1 MSKFTVAPFV
11 SKTENGY
18 MQTGFA
24 LLQNGYWMTRSS
36 GSHIWAMSESR
47 ALELAHKVGG
57 KASTTP
63 TAFVQWGVHV
73 KAAKAAAPAP
83 VAAGPFANLPA
94 TPVVAAPVVTAPV
107 VAAPAPAA
115 GVVQAASAATG
126 APKKPRSVAQT
137 AATLR
142 LVSTNALRCERG
154 EIGGDINKARKAVAT
169 AFASYATACKAAGV
183 AVDGDLA
190 ENARFA
196 AGFDD
201 LADDAALGE

>member
-11 SKTENGY
+11 STTENGY

-36 GSHIWAMSESR
+36 GSHIWAMSEAR
-47 ALELAHKVGG
+47 ALELAVKVGG
-57 KASTTP
+57 KSATTP
-63 TAFVQWGVHV
+63 TAFVGWGVHV
-73 KAAKAAAPAP
+73 KATAVKAAPAP
-83 VAAGPFANLPA
+83 VAAGPFANLP
-94 TPVVAAPVVTAPV
+94 AAPVVTAPV

-126 APKKPRSVAQT
+126 APKKPRSVAQC
-137 AATLR
+137 AATLK
-142 LVSTNALRCERG
+142 LTSSNALKCERG
-154 EIGGDINKARKAVAT
+154 EIGGDIAKARKAVAT
-169 AFASYATACKAAGV
+169 AFGNYATACKAAGV
-183 AVDGDLA
+183 EMDGDLA

>member
-18 MQTGFA
+18 LQTGFA
-24 LLQNGYWMTRSS
+24 LLSNGFWMTRSS
-36 GSHIWAMSESR
+36 GSHIWAMSEAR
-47 ALELAHKVGG
+47 ALELAVKVGG
-57 KASTTP
+57 KSATTP

-73 KAAKAAAPAP
+73 KAAKAAAP

-94 TPVVAAPVVTAPV
+94 TPVAAPAPV

-115 GVVQAASAATG
+115 GVVQAASAAAA
-126 APKKPRSVAQT
+126 APKARSVAQC
-137 AATLR
+137 AATVKLCN
-142 LVSTNALRCERG
+142 VNAMRIEG
-154 EIGGDINKARKAVAT
+154 GGKGDIGKARTAVAT
-169 AFASYATACKAAGV
+169 AFRNYATACKVAGV
-183 AVDGDLA
+183 LVDADLEA
-190 ENARFA
+190 DSKYA

>member
-1 MSKFTVAPFV
+1 
-11 SKTENGY
+11 
-18 MQTGFA
+18 
-24 LLQNGYWMTRSS
+24 
-36 GSHIWAMSESR
+36 
-47 ALELAHKVGG
+47 
-57 KASTTP
+57 
-63 TAFVQWGVHV
+63 
-73 KAAKAAAPAP
+73 
-83 VAAGPFANLPA
+83 
-94 TPVVAAPVVTAPV
+94 
-107 VAAPAPAA
+107 
-115 GVVQAASAATG
+115 VQAASAAAA

-154 EIGGDINKARKAVAT
+154 EIGGDIAKARKAVAT

-183 AVDGDLA
+183 EMDADLA